1 MLYIKV
7 QMQGRSPLL
16 HGGLQYLKYYIEIEK
31 KSPFYKLIKNGLILM
46 RQWMTDYF

>member
-7 QMQGRSPLL
+7 QMQGRSPHL

-31 KSPFYKLIKNGLILM
+31 KIPFSQINQKWLNIDAAMN
-46 RQWMTDYF
+46 D